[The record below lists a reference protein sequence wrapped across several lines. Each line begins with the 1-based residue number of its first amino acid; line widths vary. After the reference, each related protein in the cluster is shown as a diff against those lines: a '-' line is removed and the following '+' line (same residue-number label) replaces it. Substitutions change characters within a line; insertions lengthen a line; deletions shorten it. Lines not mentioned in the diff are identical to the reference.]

1 MDRLNETTYNKEV
14 KSNPSDR
21 IVVEIGDSLQPDF
34 KPQVKIKRWDNEV
47 NFSMRAE
54 EHPEAIVEEV
64 DGVIK
69 YITPKYEVHQYEKP
83 EAGEDGGFEFEWVLK
98 EIPESN
104 VLTTTIQSK
113 GLDFF
118 YQPAL
123 TQEEIDSG
131 SSRPENVIGS
141 YAVYHSEKRDNK
153 VGGME
158 YKTGKAFH
166 IYRPE
171 AVDANGVRT
180 WCELNIDNGNLT
192 VTVPQGFLD
201 TAVYPVIVDPTFGY
215 TSLGVSDFGLGFD
228 NTNKASRT
236 GNNNLAGVDGTL
248 NSIHLPS
255 KCLASDTVTI
265 MALLSLTDGGGSG
278 IHTGVASV
286 ERTDISNTTSYNW
299 FTFTAASEAL
309 SNANTYLLSATSDGA
324 TVSASGII
332 SYIPYD
338 SSTEDQPVT
347 SQLNNGYA
355 TLSVDPW
362 TPSNNTGAANR
373 LYSIYA
379 TYTASSSFTPTPM
392 IHMMAQSGGLV

>member
-21 IVVEIGDSLQPDF
+21 IVVEVGDVLQPDF

-54 EHPEAIVEEV
+54 EHPEATVEEV

-98 EIPESN
+98 EMPESN

-113 GLDFF
+113 GLNFF

-158 YKTGKAFH
+158 YKTGKVFH

-171 AVDANGVRT
+171 AVDANGVRA
-180 WCELNIDNGNLT
+180 WCELNIENGTLT
-192 VTVPQGFLD
+192 VTVPQEFLN
-201 TAVYPVIVDPTFGY
+201 TAMYPVIVDPTFGY
-215 TSLGVSDFGLGFD
+215 TSAGASTNGNTVNDFLFWTRFTSPG
-228 NTNKASRT
+228 
-236 GNNNLAGVDGTL
+236 DGTISKL
-248 NSIHLPS
+248 TIYTEYENNTIAGRAMVYLSSDNSL
-255 KCLASDTVTI
+255 LAS
-265 MALLSLTDGGGSG
+265 A
-278 IHTGVASV
+278 ASQ
-286 ERTDISNTTSYNW
+286 TISNA
-299 FTFTAASEAL
+299 TASWIDFDLTLAIT
-309 SNANTYLLSATSDGA
+309 NGTDYLLSGFSDAPGSSRYA
-324 TVSASGII
+324 LFYYDVSGVTNAVDEAYSPGQYPTIPDPAPASI
-332 SYIPYD
+332 SR
-338 SSTEDQPVT
+338 QR
-347 SQLNNGYA
+347 N
-355 TLSVDPW
+355 
-362 TPSNNTGAANR
+362 
-373 LYSIYA
+373 YSIYA
-379 TYTASSSFTPTPM
+379 TYTEPSSFTPSPM
-392 IHMMAQSGGLV
+392 MHMMAQSGGLV

>member
-83 EAGEDGGFEFEWVLK
+83 EAGEDGGFEFEWVLN

-141 YAVYHSEKRDNK
+141 YAVYHSTKRDNK

-180 WCELNIDNGNLT
+180 WCELNIENGTLT
-192 VTVPQGFLD
+192 VTVPQEFLD
-201 TAVYPVIVDPTFGY
+201 NAMYPVIVDPTFGY
-215 TSLGVSDFGLGFD
+215 TSAGATETVAGSDTIRCRIGTIGALGGEVSKITISAKDSGGAGLVKGVVLTTPSTSEAVLTNGVTLEHTITSTTQVWFD
-228 NTNKASRT
+228 MNYST
-236 GNNNLAGVDGTL
+236 GPTVSAFTDYLAGVTF
-248 NSIHLPS
+248 
-255 KCLASDTVTI
+255 
-265 MALLSLTDGGGSG
+265 
-278 IHTGVASV
+278 GVNA
-286 ERTDISNTTSYNW
+286 TTSYYRDSGGVDGDSRWDN
-299 FTFTAASEAL
+299 FMYPYSDPASQTGGL
-309 SNANTYLLSATSDGA
+309 NTT
-324 TVSASGII
+324 TNI
-332 SYIPYD
+332 
-338 SSTEDQPVT
+338 
-347 SQLNNGYA
+347 
-355 TLSVDPW
+355 
-362 TPSNNTGAANR
+362 
-373 LYSIYA
+373 YSIYA
-379 TYTASSSFTPTPM
+379 TYTESSSSFTPSPM
-392 IHMMAQSGGLV
+392 MHMMAQSGGLI